1 LCKGGSGAFTC
12 PGPFQRVLHYLQ
24 MRSTITVRLPDDLA
38 EWLRATARKT
48 GVPQGRIIRVELEKA
63 KCAKKRTFMRL
74 AGAVDGPP
82 GLSKR
87 KGFSLK

>member
-1 LCKGGSGAFTC
+1 
-12 PGPFQRVLHYLQ
+12 
-24 MRSTITVRLPDDLA
+24 MRNTMTVRLPDDLA

-48 GVPQGRIIRVELEKA
+48 GVPQGQLIREELEKA
-63 KCAKKRTFMRL
+63 KSAKKRSFMRL

-82 GLSKR
+82 DLSKR

>member
-1 LCKGGSGAFTC
+1 M
-12 PGPFQRVLHYLQ
+12 LHYLQ

-48 GVPQGRIIRVELEKA
+48 GVPQGRLIREQLEKA
-63 KCAKKRTFMRL
+63 KSAKKHSFMRL

-82 GLSKR
+82 GLSNR